1 MLDEKAFFAAI
12 NQVAMQDLQTYGMAV
27 KYFYKYQ
34 PLRPLEEIKVEILAL
49 ESETEGLLKE
59 ILE

>member
-27 KYFYKYQ
+27 IIIDK
-34 PLRPLEEIKVEILAL
+34 
-49 ESETEGLLKE
+49 
-59 ILE
+59 